1 MSPSRP
7 FILRPVA
14 TSLLMVA
21 IVLAGLVGF
30 KYLPLAALPQ
40 VDYPTIQVQTLY
52 PGASPEVMGNTVT
65 APLERQFGQ
74 MAGLER
80 MSSTSAAGASIITLQ
95 FTLGQTLDVAE
106 QEVQAAINAGGSLLP
121 ADLPAPPVYAKVNP
135 ADAPV
140 LTLAI
145 SSDTVPLTEVQNLVN
160 TRLAQKISQVTG
172 VGLVSLAGGQ
182 RPAVRIQADT
192 QALASYGIGIDT
204 LRTAISAANANSAK
218 GSFDGPKRSYTINAN
233 DQLLTADDYR
243 KLVVAYK
250 NAAPVRLVDVAKVV
264 DSSEN
269 TRLGAWAGK
278 NGELRPAII
287 VNVQR
292 QPGANVIATV
302 DAIKKQLPDL
312 TAALPA
318 NLRVEVLSDRT
329 TGIRGSVRHVEIEL
343 ALAVVMV
350 VLVIFAFLGSPRA
363 TVIASLAVPISLIGS
378 CGAMYLLGYSLNN
391 LSLMALTIATGF
403 VVDDAIVM
411 IENISR
417 HLEMARARAGAQAA
431 ESLRPEMLTG
441 AEAES
446 LPKGK
451 QRLVIEAALAGA
463 SEIGFTIISLTVS
476 LIAVLIPLL
485 FMGDV
490 VGRLFREF
498 AVTLAITILISSV
511 VSLTLVPMMSARWL
525 KPKDEAADEKKH
537 GIGARLR
544 GYFSA
549 VVDRYDHGL
558 TWVIDHEMLT
568 LAVALGT
575 LALTVLLYLFIPKGL
590 FPTQDTGQLQA
601 RVETSDDVSYGR
613 MAELQQ
619 AAAAAVLQDPAV
631 ENVSSFIGVDAANNT
646 MLHTGRMLIDLKTD
660 HGTQADVMTRLQ
672 ERAEKVPGITLYLQP
687 TQDLTIDAETG
698 PTEFRVS
705 LEGADTA
712 TVTTWVN
719 KLVAEM
725 RTRKELRNATSDA
738 GAEGLAAFIDID
750 RDTAARL
757 GVTASAVD
765 DALYSAFGQ
774 RIVST
779 IFTETNQYRVILEA
793 QPGLLSTAESLGK
806 LNLRTSS
813 GEPTPLDAI
822 ARISERRAPL
832 QITHVAQY
840 PASTIGFDTAP
851 GVSLGAAVDSI
862 RAASM
867 VIHLP
872 SSVQLTFLGASGA
885 YERSLSNQLWLILAA
900 VICVYIVL
908 GVLYESYIHPLTIL
922 STLPSAGVGALLALL
937 VSGNGLGVIGIIGII
952 LLIGIVKK
960 NAIMMIDFAIEAE
973 RVEKKPARE
982 AIHQAALLRFRPIL
996 MTTLAALFAA
1006 LPLMLGWGEG
1016 HELRRPLGLAIFGGL
1031 IVSQLLTLFTT
1042 PVIYLAFD
1050 RLGRRFAARKD
1061 EPEAGRGGAAQRLL
1075 PAPEPKLA
1083 LPSPRG
1089 PSGGQTGEAAT

>member
-21 IVLAGLVGF
+21 IVLAGLVAF
-30 KYLPLAALPQ
+30 RFLPLSALPQ

-95 FTLGQTLDVAE
+95 FTLGMTLDVAE

-145 SSDTVPLTEVQNLVN
+145 SSDAVPLTEVQNLVN
-160 TRLAQKISQVTG
+160 TRLAQKISQVSG
-172 VGLVSLAGGQ
+172 VGLVTLAGGQ

-204 LRTAISAANANSAK
+204 LRTAIAAANTNSAK

-233 DQLLTADDYR
+233 DQLLTADDYK
-243 KLVVAYK
+243 KLIVAYK
-250 NAAPVRLVDVAKVV
+250 NNAPVRLIEVARVIEGA
-264 DSSEN
+264 EN
-269 TRLGAWAGK
+269 NRLGAWAGK

-287 VNVQR
+287 LNVQR

-312 TAALPA
+312 QSSLPA
-318 NLRVEVLSDRT
+318 NLRVEVLADRT
-329 TGIRGSVRHVEIEL
+329 TGIRASVQHVEIEL
-343 ALAVVMV
+343 VLAVVMV

-363 TVIASLAVPISLIGS
+363 TLIACLAVPISLVGS
-378 CGAMYLLGYSLNN
+378 FGAMYLLGYSLNN

-417 HLEMARARAGAQAA
+417 HLEMAKRTQSGSAGGEEAATKSSLEAQERAAV
-431 ESLRPEMLTG
+431 ELKPETLSG
-441 AEAES
+441 AEAEAM
-446 LPKGK
+446 PKGR
-451 QRLVIEAALAGA
+451 QRRVIEAALAGA

-498 AVTLAITILISSV
+498 AVTLAITILISAV

-525 KPKDEAADEKKH
+525 KPREDGAAKQGGLASRFK
-537 GIGARLR
+537 RLFA
-544 GYFSA
+544 G
-549 VVDRYDHGL
+549 VIERYDRSL
-558 TWVIDHEMLT
+558 VWVIDHEMLT
-568 LAVALGT
+568 LAVALAT

-601 RVETSDDVSYGR
+601 RIETAEDVSYAR
-613 MAELQQ
+613 MSELQQ
-619 AAAAAVLQDPAV
+619 AAAQAILADPAV
-631 ENVSSFIGVDAANNT
+631 ENLSSFIGVDAANNT
-646 MLHTGRMLIDLKTD
+646 MLHTGRLLVDLTKD
-660 HGTQADVMTRLQ
+660 HGDQADVMTRLQ
-672 ERAEKVPGITLYLQP
+672 DAVHKVAGVTLYLQP

-698 PTEFRVS
+698 PTQFRVS

-719 KLVAEM
+719 KLVAQM
-725 RTRKELRNATSDA
+725 RTQAQLRNVTSDA
-738 GAEGLAAFIDID
+738 GAQGLAAFIDID
-750 RDTAARL
+750 RDTSARL
-757 GVTASAVD
+757 GVTAASID

-793 QPGLLSTAESLGK
+793 QPGLLGTAESLGK

-822 ARISERRAPL
+822 ATITERRAPL

-840 PASTIGFDTAP
+840 PASTIGFDVGA

-862 RAASM
+862 RESAKA
-867 VIHLP
+867 VKLP

-900 VICVYIVL
+900 VVCVYIVL
-908 GVLYESYIHPLTIL
+908 GVLYESYVHPLTIL
-922 STLPSAGVGALLALL
+922 STLPSAGVGALLAMLI
-937 VSGNGLGVIGIIGII
+937 SGNGLGVIGIIGII

-960 NAIMMIDFAIEAE
+960 NAIMMIDFAIQAE
-973 RVEKKPARE
+973 RDEGKQPRE
-982 AIHQAALLRFRPIL
+982 AIHQAALLRFRPIM
-996 MTTLAALFAA
+996 MTTLAALGAA

-1031 IVSQLLTLFTT
+1031 IVSQALTLFTT

-1050 RLGRRFAARKD
+1050 KLGRRFRGH
-1061 EPEAGRGGAAQRLL
+1061 PETKAVAVVEGA
-1075 PAPEPKLA
+1075 K
-1083 LPSPRG
+1083 
-1089 PSGGQTGEAAT
+1089 

>member
-1 MSPSRP
+1 M
-7 FILRPVA
+7 
-14 TSLLMVA
+14 
-21 IVLAGLVGF
+21 
-30 KYLPLAALPQ
+30 
-40 VDYPTIQVQTLY
+40 
-52 PGASPEVMGNTVT
+52 
-65 APLERQFGQ
+65 
-74 MAGLER
+74 
-80 MSSTSAAGASIITLQ
+80 
-95 FTLGQTLDVAE
+95 
-106 QEVQAAINAGGSLLP
+106 
-121 ADLPAPPVYAKVNP
+121 
-135 ADAPV
+135 

-160 TRLAQKISQVTG
+160 TRLAQKISQVSG
-172 VGLVSLAGGQ
+172 VGLVTLAGGQ

-192 QALASYGIGIDT
+192 QSLASYGIGIDT

-218 GSFDGPKRSYTINAN
+218 GSFDGAKRSYSINAN

-243 KLVVAYK
+243 KLIVAYK
-250 NAAPVRLVDVAKVV
+250 NNAPVRLADVARVIE
-264 DSSEN
+264 SAEN

-278 NGELRPAII
+278 SGDLRPAII
-287 VNVQR
+287 LNVQR

-312 TAALPA
+312 QASLPA
-318 NLRVEVLSDRT
+318 NLRVEVLADRT
-329 TGIRGSVRHVEIEL
+329 TGIRASVRHVEIEL
-343 ALAVVMV
+343 VLAVVMV
-350 VLVIFAFLGSPRA
+350 VLVIFAFLGSLRA
-363 TVIASLAVPISLIGS
+363 TVIASLAVPISLIGT

-417 HLEMARARAGAQAA
+417 HLELARAREGRASAAGATSAAGEAAAPQSTRDAEAEAQA
-431 ESLRPEMLTG
+431 ELRPETLSG

-446 LPKGK
+446 LPQGR
-451 QRLVIEAALAGA
+451 QRIVIEAALAGA

-485 FMGDV
+485 FMSDV

-498 AVTLAITILISSV
+498 AVTLAITILISAV

-525 KPKDEAADEKKH
+525 KAKDEADDAAAH
-537 GIGARLR
+537 GPGARVR
-544 GYFSA
+544 RFFQG
-549 VVDRYDHGL
+549 VIDRYDHAL

-568 LAVALGT
+568 LAVAVAT
-575 LALTVLLYLFIPKGL
+575 LVLTVLLYLFIPKGL

-601 RVETSDDVSYGR
+601 RVETADDVSYDR

-619 AAAAAVLQDPAV
+619 AVAVAILQDPAV

-646 MLHTGRMLIDLKTD
+646 MLHTGRVLIDLKPS
-660 HGTQADVMTRLQ
+660 HGDQAEVMTRLQ
-672 ERAEKVPGITLYLQP
+672 ERAQSVAGVTLYVQP
-687 TQDLTIDAETG
+687 TQDLTIDAESG
-698 PTEFRVS
+698 PTQYRVS

-712 TVTTWVN
+712 TVTSWVG

-725 RTRKELRNATSDA
+725 SKRKELRNATSDA
-738 GAEGLAAFIDID
+738 GATGLAAYIDVD

-757 GVTASAVD
+757 GVTAASID

-793 QPGLLSTAESLGK
+793 QPGLLTTAESLGK

-822 ARISERRAPL
+822 ARISERQAPL

-851 GVSLGAAVDSI
+851 GVSLGAAVDAI
-862 RAASM
+862 RDAAKA
-867 VIHLP
+867 IGLP

-973 RVEKKPARE
+973 RTENKPARE

-1050 RLGRRFAARKD
+1050 RLGRRFSKAPARD
-1061 EPEAGRGGAAQRLL
+1061 GMRLRSRHREPRSRSRDRGGGRPAELHVPRSRAA
-1075 PAPEPKLA
+1075 P
-1083 LPSPRG
+1083 
-1089 PSGGQTGEAAT
+1089 

>member
-14 TSLLMVA
+14 TSLLMLA
-21 IVLAGLVGF
+21 IVLAGIVGF
-30 KYLPLAALPQ
+30 RFLPLAALPQ

-95 FTLGQTLDVAE
+95 FTLGLTLDVAE
-106 QEVQAAINAGGSLLP
+106 QEVQAAINAGSSLLP

-140 LTLAI
+140 LTLAV

-160 TRLAQKISQVTG
+160 TRLAQKISQVSG

-182 RPAVRIQADT
+182 RPAVRIQANT

-204 LRTAISAANANSAK
+204 LRTAISSANTNSAK
-218 GSFDGPKRSYTINAN
+218 GSFDGARRSYTINAN
-233 DQLLTADDYR
+233 DQLLTAAAYR
-243 KLVVAYK
+243 GLIVAFK
-250 NAAPVRLVDVAKVV
+250 NGAPVRMTDVARVIE
-264 DSSEN
+264 SAEN
-269 TRLGAWAGK
+269 NRLGAWAGFASGGAM
-278 NGELRPAII
+278 NPPGSGPLPSPATPPRGAATEGCVGATPGAGPLPSPATPPRGAATEGSVGATLYPAII

-302 DAIKKQLPDL
+302 DAIKKLLPEL
-312 TAALPA
+312 QAGLPA
-318 NLRVEVLSDRT
+318 NLRVEVLADRT
-329 TGIRGSVRHVEIEL
+329 TGIRASVEHVEIEL
-343 ALAVVMV
+343 VLAVVMV
-350 VLVIFAFLGSPRA
+350 VLVIFAFLGSLRA
-363 TVIASLAVPISLIGS
+363 TVIASIAVPISLVGS

-411 IENISR
+411 LENVSR
-417 HLEMARARAGAQAA
+417 HIEAG
-431 ESLRPEMLTG
+431 EPPL
-441 AEAES
+441 
-446 LPKGK
+446 
-451 QRLVIEAALAGA
+451 EAALSGA

-498 AVTLAITILISSV
+498 AVTLAITILISAV

-525 KPKDEAADEKKH
+525 KPKPEGEAA
-537 GIGARLR
+537 R
-544 GYFSA
+544 GNRVSA
-549 VVDRYDHGL
+549 WFRQRFDDVTARYDRGL
-558 TWVIDHEMLT
+558 VWVIDHEVLT
-568 LAVALGT
+568 LLVALGT
-575 LALTVLLYLFIPKGL
+575 LVLTVLLYLFIPKGL

-601 RVETSDDVSYGR
+601 RVEAAQDVSYER
-613 MAELQQ
+613 MSELQQ
-619 AAAAAVLQDPAV
+619 AAARAVLADPAV
-631 ENVSSFIGVDAANNT
+631 ANLSSFIGVDAANNT
-646 MLHTGRMLIDLKTD
+646 MLHTGRMLINLK
-660 HGTQADVMTRLQ
+660 ADRPAQNELMDRLR
-672 ERAEKVPGITLYLQP
+672 ERVRQIAGVTLYLQP

-712 TVTTWVN
+712 TVNLWVG
-719 KLVAEM
+719 KLMAEM
-725 RTRKELRNATSDA
+725 QKSPKLKNVTSDA
-738 GAEGLAAFIDID
+738 GAQGLAAYIDID
-750 RDTAARL
+750 RDTASRL
-757 GVTASAVD
+757 GITASAVD

-779 IFTETNQYRVILEA
+779 IFTETNQYRVILES
-793 QPGLLSTAESLGK
+793 QPGLLDSAASLGK
-806 LNLRTSS
+806 LNLRTAS
-813 GEPTPLDAI
+813 GQPTPLDAI
-822 ARISERRAPL
+822 AKISERQAPL

-840 PASTIGFDTAP
+840 PASTIGFDLNGNA
-851 GVSLGAAVDSI
+851 SLGAGVDAI
-862 RAASM
+862 RTAAQA
-867 VIHLP
+867 IALP
-872 SSVQLTFLGASGA
+872 SSVQLAFLGATGA
-885 YERSLSNQLWLILAA
+885 YENSLSNQLWLILAA

-908 GVLYESYIHPLTIL
+908 GVLYESYVHPLTIL

-937 VSGNGLGVIGIIGII
+937 ISGNGLGVIGIIGII

-960 NAIMMIDFAIEAE
+960 NAIMMIDFAIEKE
-973 RVEKKPARE
+973 RDEGKPARE

-1016 HELRRPLGLAIFGGL
+1016 SELRRPLGLAIFGGL

-1050 RLGRRFAARKD
+1050 KLGRKLGSGSSGSAAS
-1061 EPEAGRGGAAQRLL
+1061 AAC
-1075 PAPEPKLA
+1075 AP
-1083 LPSPRG
+1083 
-1089 PSGGQTGEAAT
+1089 